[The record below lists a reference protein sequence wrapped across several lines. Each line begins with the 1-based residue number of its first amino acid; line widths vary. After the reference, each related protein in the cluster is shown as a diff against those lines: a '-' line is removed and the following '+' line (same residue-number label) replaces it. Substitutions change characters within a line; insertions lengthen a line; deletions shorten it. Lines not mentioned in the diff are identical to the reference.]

1 MIRTLIVAETIGGQ
15 ATRATLELVG
25 AARSLSSEAK
35 ISILPLF
42 GTREAVSDLARYG
55 AVLEPQALLANYVP
69 SHAAAIVRAA
79 VAAEAPDLVLTSY
92 SVAGVELGPYA
103 AARLGGICI
112 SGVMTARLD
121 NGALDCEALLYDG
134 KLTAQVTVPLPASV
148 TLLVGSSPA
157 AEELAEAAPITMLAI
172 PEPSIKMEAVPVP
185 AETGSVD
192 LSSARKIVSVGRG
205 IGSAEKIAGFQEL
218 ATLLGAEL
226 GGSRPIVDNGWL
238 PKSRQ
243 VGKSGRSVR
252 PDLYLAFGISG
263 AVEHLEGIVG
273 ADYVVAV
280 NTDEDAPIFR
290 RADLAI
296 ACDMTEFAEAL
307 SETLRSRN
315 G

>member
-1 MIRTLIVAETIGGQ
+1 MIRILIVAETAGGQ

-25 AARSLSSEAK
+25 AARALSGEAK

-42 GTREAVSDLARYG
+42 GTPEAVADLARYG
-55 AVLEPQALLANYVP
+55 AVLEPEALMSDYVP
-69 SHAAAIVRAA
+69 ARAAAILRAA
-79 VAAEAPDLVLTSY
+79 VAADAPDLVLTSY
-92 SVAGVELGPYA
+92 SLAGVELGPLA
-103 AARLGGICI
+103 SAQLGGICI
-112 SGVMTARLD
+112 SGVMAAGLE
-121 NGALDCEALLYDG
+121 NGALDCVALLYDG
-134 KLTAQVTVPLPASV
+134 KLTAQVSVPLPACA
-148 TLLVGSSPA
+148 TLLVGANPPA
-157 AEELAEAAPITMLAI
+157 EPLPETAPVAMLPI
-172 PEPSIKMEAVPVP
+172 PEPSVMMRAVPVP

-192 LSSARKIVSVGRG
+192 ISAARKIVSVGRG
-205 IGSAEKIAGFQEL
+205 IGSADKIAGFQDL
-218 ATLLGAEL
+218 AALLGAEL
-226 GGSRPIVDNGWL
+226 GSSRPVVDNGWL

-252 PDLYLAFGISG
+252 PDLYLALGISG

-296 ACDMTEFAEAL
+296 ACDMSEFAETL
-307 SETLRSRN
+307 SEALRSRN